1 MPDVTEIPPLGH
13 QDPAWRPDGK
23 QLFYVRNGRE
33 GAKGAPIIYRWDVAK
48 KTSPA
53 VTGPGYL
60 EPSFSPDGKYIAAT
74 RINAFGSDVVI
85 LDAVRG
91 RELLRLTTDGASW
104 APTWSPKGDAIAFF
118 HIDGQIVDL
127 KDGRPG
133 RQGPELDGR
142 RDEGP
147 HQRVRAWTAR
157 RGPTGSSP
165 PTSSRRRPRRP
176 CRRRRP
182 RRPAPRDG
190 RLPRTTGGPV
200 RGRSARCSAWASTPT
215 PTALPDGFSRDL
227 AGIEA
232 FARLIVEAAAPYA
245 AAVKPNLAF
254 FEAYGSAGIAALE
267 RIRAAIPSDVLL
279 VADAKR
285 GDIGSDRRPPGRR
298 PVRWPG
304 RRRGDRQPVPR
315 LRGGRRP

>member
-13 QDPAWRPDGK
+13 QDPVWRPDGK

-48 KTSPA
+48 KTSSA

-127 KDGRPG
+127 KMAVAG
-133 RQGPELDGR
+133 RQGPELDRR
-142 RDEGP
+142 RDQGP
-147 HQRVRAWTAR
+147 DQRVRPGRLVAAR
-157 RGPTGSSP
+157 LVH
-165 PTSSRRRPRRP
+165 
-176 CRRRRP
+176 P
-182 RRPAPRDG
+182 RRPAAGDARADPPAVGVPVAQRLVTAGYLERLAERSAAVGSVLCLGLDPDPAGLARGLQPRSGGHRSVRPAHRRGGRAVRRGRQAQPRVLRGVRLRRDG
-190 RLPRTTGGPV
+190 RARADPGHDPVGRPRSWPTPSAAIS
-200 RGRSARCSAWASTPT
+200 GRPPPARPWRCSTAS
-215 PTALPDGFSRDL
+215 
-227 AGIEA
+227 
-232 FARLIVEAAAPYA
+232 APM
-245 AAVKPNLAF
+245 
-254 FEAYGSAGIAALE
+254 
-267 RIRAAIPSDVLL
+267 R
-279 VADAKR
+279 
-285 GDIGSDRRPPGRR
+285 
-298 PVRWPG
+298 
-304 RRRGDRQPVPR
+304 
-315 LRGGRRP
+315 